1 MPTRLAKFFS
11 FIAHPMFMPTYSV
24 VLLFGLNTYI
34 NQTIPSKM
42 QFMITLLVF
51 INTCILPVIFILVML
66 KQKFLTSIY
75 LENQKERILPF
86 VMAFFFFGFTY
97 YLLKRVN
104 LPQTIN
110 SLMLGATIAVLLS
123 LGFNFYKKISIH
135 MVGISGVFGAFYA
148 ISLGFNL
155 NILTLLLMLVLL
167 IGAVGSARLKQKQHT
182 PVELLLGFFVGFI
195 TEFVVVIYKLG

>member
-51 INTCILPVIFILVML
+51 INTCILPIIFILVML

-86 VMAFFFFGFTY
+86 VMAFFFFLDKLPHLSESLAAQITVQQW
-97 YLLKRVN
+97 YL
-104 LPQTIN
+104 P
-110 SLMLGATIAVLLS
+110 
-123 LGFNFYKKISIH
+123 H
-135 MVGISGVFGAFYA
+135 
-148 ISLGFNL
+148 
-155 NILTLLLMLVLL
+155 
-167 IGAVGSARLKQKQHT
+167 
-182 PVELLLGFFVGFI
+182 
-195 TEFVVVIYKLG
+195 EFKLE

>member
-1 MPTRLAKFFS
+1 MPSRLAKFFS
-11 FIAHPMFMPTYSV
+11 FIAHPMFMPTFSV

-42 QFMITLLVF
+42 QFMITFLVF

-110 SLMLGATIAVLLS
+110 SLMLGATIAVLIS
-123 LGFNFYKKISIH
+123 LGFNFFNTISIH
-135 MVGISGVFGAFYA
+135 MVGISGVFGDFYA

-155 NILTLLLMLVLL
+155 NILTLLLMLV
-167 IGAVGSARLKQKQHT
+167 
-182 PVELLLGFFVGFI
+182 
-195 TEFVVVIYKLG
+195 